1 MNNVIEGKK
10 IVGAKQAL
18 KAVKADMAKAV
29 YVAMDAEPR
38 ITKTVIETAKQHN
51 VEIIYIETMHRLGTM
66 CSIEVGAAIACVLKN
81 S

>member
-18 KAVKADMAKAV
+18 KAVKADTAKAL

-38 ITKTVIETAKQHN
+38 ITKAVIEAAAQHD
-51 VEIIYIETMHRLGTM
+51 VEIFYIETMHRLGTM
-66 CSIEVGAAIACVLKN
+66 CSIEVGAAIACVLKKC
-81 S
+81 